1 MREKQNCLCL
11 KTRFWVKL
19 CASLCSLNVVLV
31 ESSVLREWFA
41 TSGNGFRRGAAAPTS
56 FVPFPSEKPF
66 CKQGWPPGAVC
77 RMCPAFALCCL
88 ALCEKHFN
96 RKIKGLNS
104 EAAVRKFPP
113 LIFTALSSDL
123 GSISGSSAAMQQGDG
138 WKEKCQGCLLHLD
151 MFHVK
156 GMNFH
161 CSSMVTWRCSGGL
174 SSLLV

>member
-1 MREKQNCLCL
+1 MSLPRGVREKQNCLCL

-104 EAAVRKFPP
+104 EAAVGKFPP

-138 WKEKCQGCLLHLD
+138 WRRVEGE
-151 MFHVK
+151 VP
-156 GMNFH
+156 
-161 CSSMVTWRCSGGL
+161 GL
-174 SSLLV
+174 SPSSGYVSCQRHEFSL